1 MNEDLI
7 IDDFD
12 DLKKN
17 KKFDIEIIFLGE
29 EKVGKTQIINQLI
42 NKEFN
47 ENYIKTFS
55 ANQNKTTIKILE
67 DTIKSKPLKIYDLPG
82 SKQFSSI
89 NKTFLKSPEIIL
101 MVYDITNIE
110 SFIELYNWN
119 ELLAEKEDILKCVI
133 GNKNDLQKKREI
145 SQEGGK
151 NFANK
156 IGALFFEINAKDY
169 INIYE
174 AFTKIVSEYSLL
186 YEKKIKK
193 KKEQNLYNI
202 SRKNNYETKK
212 KRKSDCFPNLDL
224 INRLYT
230 LKVKDEKKNINEDN
244 SKDEVK
250 QIKEIIKYLNGDIE
264 EIYNKEKDEEF
275 TILKLQNGDIFK
287 MNKNHNILKN
297 GLIYHKNMEINIYNE
312 KIVNLITI
320 LLITNNK
327 KKLNQDDS
335 NEEFFEMDNNFVIKV
350 MFKDENII
358 IDENILEN
366 VNVILFIFDEI
377 DENYLTKIKSFYNKL
392 TKIKKGTI
400 ILGIMA
406 FKDSIKNK
414 KISKSI
420 QELSK
425 SLNIFFEEE
434 EKEGFD
440 MKDFLKKIKNKYLNH
455 YKNKIIEN
463 KEGTFFGKNTYN
475 KKEGYGIMLYKT
487 TGPIGPYPSFTLFTQ
502 MYFGEWEDNL
512 KKGKG
517 ILYDH
522 GNIYKGEWNNN
533 ELISGE
539 IRLFNNM
546 ILEGKFLNSVLYEG
560 KVKFLDFITYEGT
573 LNEEYSYGKVEIKNG
588 NIYEGKWEKSPY
600 VCNWEKGE
608 GTIKYT
614 NNDVY
619 KGNWS
624 NFKKNGK
631 GIIYTEDGNF
641 FES

>member
-1 MNEDLI
+1 
-7 IDDFD
+7 
-12 DLKKN
+12 
-17 KKFDIEIIFLGE
+17 
-29 EKVGKTQIINQLI
+29 
-42 NKEFN
+42 
-47 ENYIKTFS
+47 
-55 ANQNKTTIKILE
+55 
-67 DTIKSKPLKIYDLPG
+67 
-82 SKQFSSI
+82 
-89 NKTFLKSPEIIL
+89 
-101 MVYDITNIE
+101 
-110 SFIELYNWN
+110 
-119 ELLAEKEDILKCVI
+119 
-133 GNKNDLQKKREI
+133 
-145 SQEGGK
+145 
-151 NFANK
+151 
-156 IGALFFEINAKDY
+156 
-169 INIYE
+169 
-174 AFTKIVSEYSLL
+174 
-186 YEKKIKK
+186 
-193 KKEQNLYNI
+193 
-202 SRKNNYETKK
+202 
-212 KRKSDCFPNLDL
+212 
-224 INRLYT
+224 
-230 LKVKDEKKNINEDN
+230 
-244 SKDEVK
+244 
-250 QIKEIIKYLNGDIE
+250 
-264 EIYNKEKDEEF
+264 
-275 TILKLQNGDIFK
+275 
-287 MNKNHNILKN
+287 
-297 GLIYHKNMEINIYNE
+297 
-312 KIVNLITI
+312 
-320 LLITNNK
+320 
-327 KKLNQDDS
+327 
-335 NEEFFEMDNNFVIKV
+335 MDNNFVIKV